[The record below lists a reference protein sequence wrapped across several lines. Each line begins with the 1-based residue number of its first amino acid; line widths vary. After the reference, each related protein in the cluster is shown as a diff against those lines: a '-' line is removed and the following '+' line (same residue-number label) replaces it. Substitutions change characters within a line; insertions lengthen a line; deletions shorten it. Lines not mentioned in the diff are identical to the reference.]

1 MSLEISEQ
9 THERQDLVVVGTAII
24 RSEGLPQIGRVYIF
38 AIIDVVPE
46 PGIPQTGRKFKL
58 IIKEELKGA
67 VTAVSPIGSQ
77 GFLMVAQGQKC
88 LVRGLKEDGTLLPV
102 AFIDMQCYVT
112 VVKELKGTGM
122 CLMADA
128 IKGVWLTGYY
138 VRPSQPSPSLPACW
152 GVISRYPPQI
162 LLTERTKNNRRNLT
176 KSVSLANPHT
186 TSKQSRQTFLQM
198 ENSYTSLSQ
207 TQTATSTSSN
217 STPTVRLLSLPPAYF
232 PPSPFTNNIPRRP
245 QIPLRHSPPPPH
257 NLPHRPLPFNT
268 HPPPFLL
275 PQLSTP
281 TNIDNRLPRTDKSI
295 ININVQNAGGAAVAF
310 AKYPAAAAWV

>member
-1 MSLEISEQ
+1 MSLEVSEQ
-9 THERQDLVVVGTAII
+9 THERQDLVVVGTTVI
-24 RSEGLPQIGRVYIF
+24 RGEDLPQIGRVYIF

-138 VRPSQPSPSLPACW
+138 VRPIPTPKEIYANRTHQKQQEEPYQIRLFSKSPQHIEAIAADFLPDGKQLYIIVADADSNIHILQFDPDRTSPVPPPSAC
-152 GVISRYPPQI
+152 
-162 LLTERTKNNRRNLT
+162 
-176 KSVSLANPHT
+176 
-186 TSKQSRQTFLQM
+186 
-198 ENSYTSLSQ
+198 
-207 TQTATSTSSN
+207 
-217 STPTVRLLSLPPAYF
+217 F
-232 PPSPFTNNIPRRP
+232 PPFA
-245 QIPLRHSPPPPH
+245 
-257 NLPHRPLPFNT
+257 NLIKLNMHRP
-268 HPPPFLL
+268 
-275 PQLSTP
+275 
-281 TNIDNRLPRTDKSI
+281 
-295 ININVQNAGGAAVAF
+295 
-310 AKYPAAAAWV
+310 

>member
-9 THERQDLVVVGTAII
+9 THERQDLVVVGTAVI

-46 PGIPQTGRKFKL
+46 PGVPQTGRKFKL

-67 VTAVSPIGSQ
+67 VTAVTPIGTQ

-138 VRPSQPSPSLPACW
+138 VRPFQFYHIPLPYLPSPGLL
-152 GVISRYPPQI
+152 GRYLELSPLPQI

-176 KSVSLANPHT
+176 RSASLANLLI
-186 TSKQSRQTFLQM
+186 TSKQ
-198 ENSYTSLSQ
+198 
-207 TQTATSTSSN
+207 
-217 STPTVRLLSLPPAYF
+217 
-232 PPSPFTNNIPRRP
+232 
-245 QIPLRHSPPPPH
+245 
-257 NLPHRPLPFNT
+257 
-268 HPPPFLL
+268 
-275 PQLSTP
+275 
-281 TNIDNRLPRTDKSI
+281 
-295 ININVQNAGGAAVAF
+295 
-310 AKYPAAAAWV
+310 

>member
-1 MSLEISEQ
+1 MSLEVSEQ
-9 THERQDLVVVGTAII
+9 THERQDLVVVGTTVI
-24 RSEGLPQIGRVYIF
+24 RGEDLPQIGRVYIF

-138 VRPSQPSPSLPACW
+138 VRPIPIP
-152 GVISRYPPQI
+152 
-162 LLTERTKNNRRNLT
+162 
-176 KSVSLANPHT
+176 
-186 TSKQSRQTFLQM
+186 
-198 ENSYTSLSQ
+198 
-207 TQTATSTSSN
+207 
-217 STPTVRLLSLPPAYF
+217 LPPPGPVRASSRIT
-232 PPSPFTNNIPRRP
+232 SPKRKIC
-245 QIPLRHSPPPPH
+245 
-257 NLPHRPLPFNT
+257 
-268 HPPPFLL
+268 
-275 PQLSTP
+275 
-281 TNIDNRLPRTDKSI
+281 
-295 ININVQNAGGAAVAF
+295 
-310 AKYPAAAAWV
+310 

>member
-1 MSLEISEQ
+1 MPQIEQGSIQLLDRMTWSVIDRYAIIFLNCHLPTVGSQHSLPYPHSPQPSRELDHGEVIMCIKTMSLEISEQ
-9 THERQDLVVVGTAII
+9 THDRQDLVVVGTAII
-24 RSEGLPQIGRVYIF
+24 RSDGLPQIGRVYIF

-67 VTAVSPIGSQ
+67 VTAVSPIGTQ

-138 VRPSQPSPSLPACW
+138 VRPFP
-152 GVISRYPPQI
+152 
-162 LLTERTKNNRRNLT
+162 
-176 KSVSLANPHT
+176 NP
-186 TSKQSRQTFLQM
+186 L
-198 ENSYTSLSQ
+198 
-207 TQTATSTSSN
+207 
-217 STPTVRLLSLPPAYF
+217 
-232 PPSPFTNNIPRRP
+232 
-245 QIPLRHSPPPPH
+245 PPPP
-257 NLPHRPLPFNT
+257 
-268 HPPPFLL
+268 PPKFC
-275 PQLSTP
+275 
-281 TNIDNRLPRTDKSI
+281 
-295 ININVQNAGGAAVAF
+295 
-310 AKYPAAAAWV
+310 